1 MAERNLQVEICGVK
15 FKNPV
20 IAASGTFGFG
30 RESAQFY
37 DIGLLGGVS
46 TKALTIA
53 PRRGN
58 LMPRVAETP
67 SGMLNAI
74 GLQNPGVETY
84 LAEHAQWLKST
95 GTTVIANIAGATV
108 EDYVAVAERLNG
120 APVDMLELNISCPNV
135 KQGGVA
141 FGSDPKQ
148 VEHIVREV
156 KRAAG
161 QPLMVKLSPNVT
173 DITETALAAQQAGAD
188 ALSLINTLTG
198 MEIDVHRRRPLLA
211 NVTGGLSGPAVRPV
225 ALRMVYQVC
234 RKVQI
239 PVVGMGGIMTGEDA
253 VAFMLCGA
261 RAVMV
266 GTANVSNPNACP
278 EIIKGIEEY
287 MIRHDIWDVNE
298 LVDALMV

>member
-1 MAERNLQVEICGVK
+1 MR
-15 FKNPV
+15 
-20 IAASGTFGFG
+20 S
-30 RESAQFY
+30 
-37 DIGLLGGVS
+37 
-46 TKALTIA
+46 
-53 PRRGN
+53 
-58 LMPRVAETP
+58 
-67 SGMLNAI
+67 
-74 GLQNPGVETY
+74 
-84 LAEHAQWLKST
+84 
-95 GTTVIANIAGATV
+95 
-108 EDYVAVAERLNG
+108 
-120 APVDMLELNISCPNV
+120 V
-135 KQGGVA
+135 KQ
-141 FGSDPKQ
+141 
-148 VEHIVREV
+148 
-156 KRAAG
+156 AAE

-211 NVTGGLSGPAVRPV
+211 NMTGGLSGPAVRPV

-287 MIRHDIWDVNE
+287 MIRHDIYDVNE